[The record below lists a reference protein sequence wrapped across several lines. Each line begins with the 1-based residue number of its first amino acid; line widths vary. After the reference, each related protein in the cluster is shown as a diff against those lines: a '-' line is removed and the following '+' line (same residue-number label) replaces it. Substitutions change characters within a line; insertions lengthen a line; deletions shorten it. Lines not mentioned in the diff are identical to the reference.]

1 MTSISISPKRGDIVT
16 YLDNRLA
23 ADTNPDAMDSTLESD
38 ILEKIPDDISEM
50 YVEATMPKDLP
61 QVIH

>member
-1 MTSISISPKRGDIVT
+1 VTRISIGPKRGDIVT
-16 YLDNRLA
+16 YLHNRLA

-50 YVEATMPKDLP
+50 YVEATTLKELP